1 MVKFWNKG
9 WENIYPDSNPGRGS
23 LKVVVRE
30 LWSTKYR
37 TPSAVYFISQPGGR
51 GCSLII
57 LQQGEGG
64 SEHGPSRRREPC
76 AGGGPAGH
84 TSLEKYTE
92 WIWRIWKLFGAC
104 WAQKKKSQG
113 GHSLRSQR
121 WREHLEGRLMAEM
134 LFTTSLN
141 VDWMS
146 FGTWRAAAVM
156 GCCYDTSGRGKKR
169 LFGLN
174 LERFIPSKRTLFHMS
189 FFNFNEVLHWCDFH
203 LCLKTI

>member
-92 WIWRIWKLFGAC
+92 WIWRIWKLLGAC
-104 WAQKKKSQG
+104 WAQKKKKSR
-113 GHSLRSQR
+113 RSPSPISEMER
-121 WREHLEGRLMAEM
+121 TFGREADGWNVIYN
-134 LFTTSLN
+134 LFKCWLN
-141 VDWMS
+141 VIWNL
-146 FGTWRAAAVM
+146 
-156 GCCYDTSGRGKKR
+156 TSCRCHGLLLRHKRKEKKR
-169 LFGLN
+169 TF
-174 LERFIPSKRTLFHMS
+174 RFEPGKIYS
-189 FFNFNEVLHWCDFH
+189 FETNPLSHEFL
-203 LCLKTI
+203 